1 MTKRYFKR
9 YIPTADKLKKNKAL
23 SLLGSQIH
31 DPELWHLHRFSVAKA
46 FFNGIFWA
54 AIPIPLQ
61 MLCAAF
67 FAVPLK
73 ANIPLSVALV
83 WVSNPITMPFV
94 FYANYMIGKL
104 VINSDSTSEFQLSVE
119 WMWNQLSEIWLP
131 LYVGSLISGI
141 VAGTI
146 SYFLI
151 LAIWRYK
158 VNKRWN
164 ARKLRQTK

>member
-1 MTKRYFKR
+1 MPKRYFKR
-9 YIPTADKLKKNKAL
+9 YLPTPDKLKKNKTL
-23 SLLGSQIH
+23 SLLGSKIH

-61 MLCAAF
+61 MLCAALF
-67 FAVPLK
+67 SVPLR
-73 ANIPLSVALV
+73 ANMPLSVALV

-104 VINSDSTSEFQLSVE
+104 VVNDHHTSEFQLSVE
-119 WMWNQLSEIWLP
+119 WMWSQLGEIWLP
-131 LYVGSLISGI
+131 LYVGSLISGL

-164 ARKLRQTK
+164 ARKHRHKK